1 MLMGKPIIEVEH
13 YSFIYEGTEK
23 RVLDD
28 VSFTID
34 EGDFVGIIGCNKAG
48 KTTLCQS
55 MVGILPFIMGGDWD
69 GSITVD
75 GKNLNDTSGKGV
87 SEVIGIIFQDAE
99 SQFTQET
106 VEDELAFAMC
116 NFGYERAVMRER
128 ILYAANACGLGDM
141 LNRSPLKLSG
151 GQQQRLAIACI
162 LALQPRVI
170 ILDESTSQLDPLGR
184 DEVFQLVT
192 QLHGKGTTVIMVDHN
207 IEKIA
212 EYADKV
218 LVLHEGKVIVYDDTH
233 LVFQQQGLLKEHF
246 VRVPQVTE
254 AALQMKGQLGIQE
267 APIELKTAKQVFGPL
282 RGD

>member
-1 MLMGKPIIEVEH
+1 MGKPIIEVEH
-13 YSFIYEGTEK
+13 YSFVYEGTEK
-23 RVLDD
+23 KVLEN
-28 VSFTID
+28 VSFTIN

-55 MVGILPFIMGGDWD
+55 MVGILPFVMGGDWD

-75 GKNLNDTSGKGV
+75 GRNLNDSNGKGV
-87 SEVIGIIFQDAE
+87 ADVVGIIFQDAE

-116 NFGYERAVMRER
+116 NFGYEKEVMRER
-128 ILYAANACGLGDM
+128 IRYASSACGLGDM

-192 QLHGKGTTVIMVDHN
+192 KLHAKGTTVIMVDHN

-212 EYADKV
+212 EYADRV
-218 LVLHEGKVIVYDDTH
+218 LVLHEGHVVTYDDTSK
-233 LVFQQQGLLKEHF
+233 VFQLKELLKEHF

-254 AALQMKGQLGIQE
+254 AALRMKQQLGISE
-267 APIELKTAKQVFGPL
+267 APIELGTAKKVFEPL
-282 RGD
+282 RGE

>member
-1 MLMGKPIIEVEH
+1 MGKPIIEVEH
-13 YSFIYEGTEK
+13 YSFIYEGAENK
-23 RVLDD
+23 VLDD

-69 GSITVD
+69 GCIRVD
-75 GKNLNDTSGKGV
+75 GRTLGEGAGGGV
-87 SEVIGIIFQDAE
+87 ADVIGIIFQDAE

-116 NFGYERAVMRER
+116 NFGYERDVMRER
-128 ILYAANACGLGDM
+128 ILYASQACGLGDM

-192 QLHGKGTTVIMVDHN
+192 NLHAKGTTVIMVDHN

-218 LVLHEGKVIVYDDTH
+218 LVLHEGNVVVYDDTH
-233 LVFQQQGLLKEHF
+233 KVFQQIDLLKEHF

-254 AALQMKGQLGIQE
+254 AALQMKEQLEISE
-267 APIELKTAKQVFGPL
+267 APIELETAKRVFEPL
-282 RGD
+282 RGE